1 MFKISFVSDC
11 IFVFVFSFLVFFTP
25 ISYYISGK
33 AAAIII
39 SACFSVITLALFCLA
54 SKKKYGKTTLKKAD
68 EKKYSELKNYLLL
81 ADDKEVEKILFEMLE
96 KSESQ
101 PISSKNGLFISD
113 GRKVAYKFSARPLG
127 VDEVIEAYKS
137 TPKNTS
143 LAFFSTAFDTE
154 ALKFAENLSP
164 RIKLVDFSALYS
176 LLSKYDCIPEIPT
189 DAPPLKK
196 RSLGIIK
203 TAIESFDKKKAKNFA
218 FYGFITLV
226 LSRFAMY
233 KIYYIATGCL
243 FIIYAIILK
252 FFAKPKES
260 PPF

>member
-1 MFKISFVSDC
+1 MFKISFISDC

-25 ISYYISGK
+25 ISYYMNGK
-33 AAAIII
+33 TAAIII

-54 SKKKYGKTTLKKAD
+54 SKKKYGKITLKKAD

-81 ADDKEVEKILFEMLE
+81 ADDKEVEKILFAMLK
-96 KSESQ
+96 KSENQ

-113 GRKVAYKFSARPLG
+113 GRKVAYKFSARPSG
-127 VDEVIEAYKS
+127 VDEIIEAYKS

-143 LAFFSTAFDTE
+143 LVFFGTAFDSE
-154 ALKFAENLSP
+154 AVRFSESLSL
-164 RIKLVDFSALYS
+164 RIKLVDFSALY
-176 LLSKYDCIPEIPT
+176 LLLAKYDCMPEIPT
-189 DAPPLKK
+189 DTPPVKK

-203 TAIESFDKKKAKNFA
+203 TMIESFDKKKAKNFA

-226 LSRFAMY
+226 LSRFVMY
-233 KIYYIATGCL
+233 KIYYIITGCL

-260 PPF
+260 PQF

>member
-1 MFKISFVSDC
+1 MN
-11 IFVFVFSFLVFFTP
+11 
-25 ISYYISGK
+25 GK
-33 AAAIII
+33 TAAIII

-54 SKKKYGKTTLKKAD
+54 SKKKYGKITLKKAD

-81 ADDKEVEKILFEMLE
+81 ADDKEIEKTLFAMLE

-101 PISSKNGLFISD
+101 PISSKNGLFISG

-127 VDEVIEAYKS
+127 VDEIIEAYKS

-143 LAFFSTAFDTE
+143 LVFFGTAFDSE
-154 ALKFAENLSP
+154 AVRFSESLSL
-164 RIKLVDFSALYS
+164 RIKLVDFSALY
-176 LLSKYDCIPEIPT
+176 LLLAKYDCMPEIPT
-189 DAPPLKK
+189 DTPPVKK

-203 TAIESFDKKKAKNFA
+203 TMIESFDKKKAKNFA

-226 LSRFAMY
+226 LSRFVMY
-233 KIYYIATGCL
+233 KIYYIITGCL